1 MVTIY
6 VKCPFCGSE
15 NINKFGKNKKG
26 KQKYQCCNKECKT
39 KTFIL
44 DYDNKGCLP
53 GVKHK
58 IIQMAMNGSGVRDTA
73 RVLGISINTVISE
86 LKKKESEI
94 HKINITYLNNIE
106 SPNEIEVDIVK
117 IDEAEVDEMWS
128 YVGSK
133 ENQRW
138 LWHAIDHKT
147 GMILA
152 FTFGRR
158 KDKVFEELKK
168 MLEPFGIKTY
178 YTDNLG
184 TYERKLDKTEHE
196 VGKRNTQKIER
207 KHLTLRT
214 RIKRL
219 ARKTICFSKLE
230 KMHDTIIGLFIN
242 ITEFGLFTYI

>member
-1 MVTIY
+1 MVLTT
-6 VKCPFCGSE
+6 VKCPFCQSE
-15 NINKFGKNKKG
+15 DVKKHGTENGTQRYMCNNKDCSHTTFRLSYNYNG
-26 KQKYQCCNKECKT
+26 YLPDT
-39 KTFIL
+39 KF
-44 DYDNKGCLP
+44 
-53 GVKHK
+53 K
-58 IIQMAMNGSGVRDTA
+58 IIQMAMNGSGIRDTA
-73 RVLGISINTVISE
+73 RVLDISVNTVIKE
-86 LKKKESEI
+86 LKKKETEI
-94 HKINITYLNNIE
+94 QKVNITYLNSIE
-106 SPNEIEVDIVK
+106 FLNEIE
-117 IDEAEVDEMWS
+117 IDVVRVEEAEVDEMWS

-147 GMILA
+147 GIILA

-158 KDKVFEELKK
+158 KDEVFVELKSL
-168 MLEPFGIKTY
+168 LEPFGIKMY

-184 TYERKLDKTEHE
+184 TYERKLDKNEHE

-230 KMHDTIIGLFIN
+230 KMHDIVIGLFIN
-242 ITEFGLFTYI
+242 ITEFGLLAYT